1 MLVFHFGKLGLMEA
15 KWKLTRD
22 GTKNSKKNRSIA
34 NTIILLETGRE
45 LKSQTNGNAVKQK
58 KPTNFWKVILF
69 AKSTMRPKKT
79 TVFGIETGFKYI
91 KNKKG
96 GMIQKRI

>member
-1 MLVFHFGKLGLMEA
+1 MLVFDFGKLGLIEA

-22 GTKNSKKNRSIA
+22 GTKNNKKKNWSIA

-58 KPTNFWKVILF
+58 KTTNFWKVILF
-69 AKSTMRPKKT
+69 AKSTMRPKKLLFL
-79 TVFGIETGFKYI
+79 V
-91 KNKKG
+91 
-96 GMIQKRI
+96 